1 MKILSVECSASPV
14 SCALV
19 QDGRVKG
26 RYYLNMNMTH
36 SQTLMPMLDSLLKL
50 TGETPE
56 NIDLFAVSAGPGS
69 FTGVR
74 IGISA
79 IKGLAFCDDKLCAA
93 VSPLEAMAYNFL
105 ANDSVVIGCMD
116 ARCNQVYN
124 GIFKVSGGKVERIC
138 EDRALTIPELIEE
151 LKNTPC
157 DTPRILAGDGAH
169 LVFEASQKEG
179 LENITLAPENLRFQD
194 AVGVANVGEMMY
206 NNGRCVQAAELLP
219 IYLRLPQAE
228 RELRAKQDMGE
239 NK

>member
-14 SCALV
+14 SCAIV
-19 QDGRVKG
+19 ENGRVKG

-36 SQTLMPMLDSLLKL
+36 SQTLMPMLDSLMKL
-50 TGETPE
+50 TGDTPE

-79 IKGLAFCDDKLCAA
+79 IKGLAFCDEKPCAA
-93 VSPLEAMAYNFL
+93 VSPLEAMAYNFS
-105 ANDSVVIGCMD
+105 ANDCMVIGCMD

-124 GIFKVSGGKVERIC
+124 GIFKVKSGKIERVC
-138 EDRALTIPELIEE
+138 EDRALTISELIEE
-151 LKNTPC
+151 LKNTGC
-157 DTPRILAGDGAH
+157 DIPGILAGDGAH
-169 LVFEASQKEG
+169 LVFEAAQKRG
-179 LENITLAPENLRFQD
+179 LENIFLAPENLRFQD

-206 NNGRCVQAAELLP
+206 NNEKCVKASDLLP

-228 RELRAKQDMGE
+228 RELRAKKDMGE
-239 NK
+239 KK

>member
-14 SCALV
+14 SCAIV
-19 QDGRVKG
+19 ENGRVKG

-36 SQTLMPMLDSLLKL
+36 SQTLMPMIDSLMKL
-50 TGETPE
+50 TGDTPDD
-56 NIDLFAVSAGPGS
+56 IDLFAVSAGPGS

-79 IKGLAFCDDKLCAA
+79 IKGLAFCDDKPCAA
-93 VSPLEAMAYNFL
+93 ASPLEAMAYNFL
-105 ANDSVVIGCMD
+105 ANDCLVIGCMD

-124 GIFKVSGGKVERIC
+124 GVFKVENGAVERIC
-138 EDRALTIPELIEE
+138 DDRALTVPELIEE

-157 DTPRILAGDGAH
+157 DMPQILAGDGAH
-169 LVFEASQKEG
+169 IVFAAAQKEE
-179 LENITLAPENLRFQD
+179 LKNITLAPENLRFQD

-206 NNGRCVQAAELLP
+206 NDKKCVKAAELLP

-228 RELRAKQDMGE
+228 RELRAKKDIGE
-239 NK
+239 SK